1 MFGAVP
7 AGLAVGFG
15 EGMEAG
21 GRFRI
26 IWGPGCVPS
35 RRPALT
41 SAGLR
46 PLLMLPTRTMNAGAA
61 HQQATAGRVRTGI
74 SRR

>member
-1 MFGAVP
+1 MFGAVT

-15 EGMEAG
+15 DGMEAG
-21 GRFRI
+21 GGLRI
-26 IWGPGCVPS
+26 IRGPGCAAS

-61 HQQATAGRVRTGI
+61 HQQATAGRAREGI